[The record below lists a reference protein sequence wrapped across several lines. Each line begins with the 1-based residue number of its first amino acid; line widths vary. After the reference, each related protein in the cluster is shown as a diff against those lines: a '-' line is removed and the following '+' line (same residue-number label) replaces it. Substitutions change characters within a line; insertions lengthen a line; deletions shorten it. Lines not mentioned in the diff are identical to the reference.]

1 MTWREAQNYCRTN
14 HTDLISGVQQ
24 LEDFKTDPGYMLLYT
39 QEPDENSGSA
49 CSGTFTGA
57 GLMGALLFH
66 NWDEENPD
74 PDRDPK
80 KTCAMTTSGGAW
92 SSDDYSLFLIKENRT
107 WEDALYY
114 CRDLYGDLVSIA
126 NLDQQ
131 LWVQERAK
139 MATTYYVWLGLR
151 YTCT

>member
-1 MTWREAQNYCRTN
+1 M
-14 HTDLISGVQQ
+14 
-24 LEDFKTDPGYMLLYT
+24 K
-39 QEPDENSGSA
+39 NSGSA
-49 CSGTFTGA
+49 CSGTLTGA
-57 GLMGALLFH
+57 GLMGSNFSFT
-66 NWDEENPD
+66 NWDEQNPD

-80 KTCAMTTSGGAW
+80 KSCAMTTSGGAGALMTILCP
-92 SSDDYSLFLIKENRT
+92 DQENRT